1 MLQNCPKWCPICQF
15 SSKYNQWK
23 IKLGSFFIICKPK
36 FQVPNKTLEC
46 LFNLFLNNLD
56 GSKNQSKF
64 CFGPI
69 LFLQKKVQFISY
81 TIVLFC
87 SSSTV
92 VTTVLEEQNSNFK
105 FYLVVRQFIIYG
117 LSSRAPGFQYSSQ
130 WLVSESLKEM
140 TDSDTSP
147 FGDKALS
154 MKENLTFFVPG
165 Y

>member
-1 MLQNCPKWCPICQF
+1 M
-15 SSKYNQWK
+15 
-23 IKLGSFFIICKPK
+23 ICKPT

-69 LFLQKKVQFISY
+69 LFLQKKIQFFSY

-92 VTTVLEEQNSNFK
+92 VTNVLEEQNSNFN

-130 WLVSESLKEM
+130 
-140 TDSDTSP
+140 
-147 FGDKALS
+147 
-154 MKENLTFFVPG
+154 
-165 Y
+165 